1 MYCSRV
7 FLASLLLLVGEICSG
22 DGEKRRRDEM
32 RTGAIVC
39 DILADRFWILSTK
52 PPIAHGP
59 TSPYPAMSEAYC
71 FPVQALQQV
80 HPSISCVYLQLGI
93 SSVQTPA
100 PASGSA

>member
-1 MYCSRV
+1 MT
-7 FLASLLLLVGEICSG
+7 SLLLLVGEICSG
-22 DGEKRRRDEM
+22 DGEKRQREEM

-59 TSPYPAMSEAYC
+59 TSPYPTPSEAFC
-71 FPVQALQQV
+71 FLVQALQAV
-80 HPSISCVYLQLGI
+80 HPSILCVYLHLGI